1 MSYFGKPVRQWFT
14 PASPSGAE
22 VAAASLPT
30 AAFSPAGTFAA
41 TRLCE
46 RLNRVRPAEQVGL
59 VVFREAG
66 QVVVHARLAVRRG
79 SHCCQSAD
87 RGVFSGGNFRRD
99 AVMRA
104 PESRPPSGANRPC
117 RTSEAGQAVVRARFA
132 VRRGSRCCQPSD
144 RGVFTGG
151 NFCCGTVMRAP
162 ESRPPSGAGRPCRI
176 SGSWSG
182 SSSRPLC
189 RPARKSL
196 LPAFRLW
203 RFHRRELLPRRG
215 YASA

>member
-1 MSYFGKPVRQWFT
+1 MSYFGKPVRLWFT

-30 AAFSPAGTFAA
+30 VAFSPAGPFAA
-41 TRLCE
+41 TRLRE

-59 VVFREAG
+59 CRTSEAG
-66 QVVVHARLAVRRG
+66 QAVVHARFAVRRG
-79 SHCCQSAD
+79 SRCCQPAD
-87 RGVFSGGNFRRD
+87 YGVFTSGNFCRD
-99 AVMRA
+99 AVTRA

-117 RTSEAGQAVVRARFA
+117 R
-132 VRRGSRCCQPSD
+132 
-144 RGVFTGG
+144 
-151 NFCCGTVMRAP
+151 
-162 ESRPPSGAGRPCRI
+162 I
-176 SGSWSG
+176 SGSQSG
-182 SSSRPLC
+182 SGSRPLR

-196 LPAFRLW
+196 LPAFRPR

>member
-59 VVFREAG
+59 VVLR
-66 QVVVHARLAVRRG
+66 
-79 SHCCQSAD
+79 
-87 RGVFSGGNFRRD
+87 
-99 AVMRA
+99 
-104 PESRPPSGANRPC
+104 
-117 RTSEAGQAVVRARFA
+117 EAGQAVAHARFA

-144 RGVFTGG
+144 RGVFTSG
-151 NFCCGTVMRAP
+151 NFCRDAVTRAP

-176 SGSWSG
+176 SGSRSG
-182 SSSRPLC
+182 SSARFAVRRGSRCCQSADRGVFSGGNFCRDAVMRAPESRPPSGAGRLCRTSGSRSGSGSRPLR
-189 RPARKSL
+189 RPAQKSL
-196 LPAFRLW
+196 LPAFRPR
-203 RFHRRELLPRRG
+203 RFQRRELSSRHG

>member
-1 MSYFGKPVRQWFT
+1 MSYFGKPVRLWLT
-14 PASPSGAE
+14 PALPSGAE
-22 VAAASLPT
+22 VTAVSLPIV
-30 AAFSPAGTFAA
+30 AFSAAGTFVA

-66 QVVVHARLAVRRG
+66 QAVAHARFAVRRG

-104 PESRPPSGANRPC
+104 PESRPPSGAGRPC
-117 RTSEAGQAVVRARFA
+117 RISGSRSGSSARFA

-144 RGVFTGG
+144 RGVFTSG
-151 NFCCGTVMRAP
+151 NFCRDAVMRAP
-162 ESRPPSGAGRPCRI
+162 ESRPPSGANRPCRI
-176 SGSWSG
+176 SGSRSG
-182 SSSRPLC
+182 YGSRPLC

-196 LPAFRLW
+196 LSVCRSW
-203 RFHRRELLPRRG
+203 RFQRRELSSRRG